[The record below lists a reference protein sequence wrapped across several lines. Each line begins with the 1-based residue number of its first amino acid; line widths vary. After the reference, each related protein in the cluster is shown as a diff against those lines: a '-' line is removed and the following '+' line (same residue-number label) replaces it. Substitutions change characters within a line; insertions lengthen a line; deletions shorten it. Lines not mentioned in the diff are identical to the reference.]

1 MRKWWIVGLVI
12 LVILGLLTTL
22 GVVLFNQINAE
33 LSGLDDIELTEIDLS
48 NTEDGTYIGEY
59 NTTVI
64 KVKVSVTVV
73 NHEITRIELIKHD
86 NGQGGGAADIL
97 DDVIE
102 NQSVMVDSIA
112 GATYSSKVIL
122 LAICDALK

>member
-22 GVVLFNQINAE
+22 GVVLFNRINAE
-33 LSGLDDIELTEIDLS
+33 LSCLDDIELTEIDLS

-59 NTTVI
+59 KTTVI

-73 NHEITRIELIKHD
+73 NHEITSIELIKHD
-86 NGQGGGAADIL
+86 NGQGGGAVDIL

-102 NQSVMVDSIA
+102 NQSVMVDSVA

>member
-1 MRKWWIVGLVI
+1 MRKWWIIGIVFV
-12 LVILGLLTTL
+12 VILGLLTTL
-22 GVVLFNQINAE
+22 GVVFFNQVNAE

-48 NTEDGTYIGEY
+48 STEDGTYIGEY

-73 NHEITRIELIKHD
+73 NHEITSIELIKHD
-86 NGQGGGAADIL
+86 NGQGGGAVDIL

-102 NQSVMVDSIA
+102 NQSVIVDSIA